1 MKKKL
6 LVILFS
12 LVTLGLVSCGGGN
25 DVASTSGNQMSP
37 VAAAM
42 VIATNFSVASV
53 EQTLL
58 FNPSTT
64 WTCGVITSLSIG
76 GNGGITLSANL
87 PTNMPTNQCSSGS
100 AAVGAIRSFYWEGGP
115 TQPLVFTFFVDRANQ
130 VALLNL
136 LNAGVPSAAVSIDF
150 AVQSYDPTYKTYY
163 PAISTNSQTLNGY
176 ISKEG
181 TRLELAVDVIPT
193 SVTSSNSV
201 LSLYAVHLSISPPTL
216 LQAIF
221 RQASFVNKWVSQWGI
236 ALPNIALPN

>member
-6 LVILFS
+6 LVLLFS

-37 VAAAM
+37 VTAAM
-42 VIATNFSVASV
+42 VIAKNFSVASV

-76 GNGGITLSANL
+76 GIPLSANL
-87 PTNMPTNQCSSGS
+87 PTNTPTNQCSSGN
-100 AAVGAIRSFYWEGGP
+100 AAVGAIRSFFWEGGP
-115 TQPLVFTFFVDRANQ
+115 NQPLVFTFYVDRANQ

-136 LNAGVPSAAVSIDF
+136 LNAGVPSVAVSINF

-163 PAISTNSQTLNGY
+163 PAIWTNSQTLNGY

-181 TRLELAVDVIPT
+181 SRLELAVDVIPT

-216 LQAIF
+216 IPLQAIF
-221 RQASFVNKWVSQWGI
+221 GQASFVNKWVSQWGI
-236 ALPNIALPN
+236 ALPN

>member
-1 MKKKL
+1 MSIKHKLQALLL
-6 LVILFS
+6 LV
-12 LVTLGLVSCGGGN
+12 VTLELVSCGGGN

-37 VAAAM
+37 VASAM
-42 VIATNFSVASV
+42 VIAKNFSVASV

-76 GNGGITLSANL
+76 GIGGIPLSANL
-87 PTNMPTNQCSSGS
+87 PTNTPTNQCSSGN

-115 TQPLVFTFFVDRANQ
+115 TQPLVFTFYVDSANQ

-136 LNAGVPSAAVSIDF
+136 LNAGVPSAAVSINF

-163 PAISTNSQTLNGY
+163 PAIWTNSQTLNGY

-181 TRLELAVDVIPT
+181 ARLELAVDVIPT
-193 SVTSSNSV
+193 SVASSNSV
-201 LSLYAVHLSISPPTL
+201 LSLYSVHLSISPPTL
-216 LQAIF
+216 IPLQAIF
-221 RQASFVNKWVSQWGI
+221 GQASFVNKWVSQWGI
-236 ALPNIALPN
+236 ALPN

>member
-6 LVILFS
+6 LVLLFS

-42 VIATNFSVASV
+42 VIAKNFSVASV

-76 GNGGITLSANL
+76 GIPLSANL
-87 PTNMPTNQCSSGS
+87 PTNTPTNQCSSGN
-100 AAVGAIRSFYWEGGP
+100 AAVGAIRSFFWEGGP
-115 TQPLVFTFFVDRANQ
+115 NQPLVFTFYVDRANQ

-136 LNAGVPSAAVSIDF
+136 LNAGVPSAAVSINF

-163 PAISTNSQTLNGY
+163 PAIWTNSQTLNGY

-181 TRLELAVDVIPT
+181 ARLELAVDVIPT

-216 LQAIF
+216 IPLQAIF
-221 RQASFVNKWVSQWGI
+221 GQASFVNKWVSQWGI
-236 ALPNIALPN
+236 ALPN

>member
-1 MKKKL
+1 MW
-6 LVILFS
+6 
-12 LVTLGLVSCGGGN
+12 GGN

-37 VAAAM
+37 VTAAM
-42 VIATNFSVASV
+42 VIAKNFSVASV

-76 GNGGITLSANL
+76 GIPLSANL
-87 PTNMPTNQCSSGS
+87 PTNTPTNQCSSGN
-100 AAVGAIRSFYWEGGP
+100 AAVGAIRSFFWEGGP
-115 TQPLVFTFFVDRANQ
+115 NQPLVFTFYVDRANQ

-136 LNAGVPSAAVSIDF
+136 LNAGVPSAAVSINF

-163 PAISTNSQTLNGY
+163 PAIWTNSQTLNGY

-181 TRLELAVDVIPT
+181 SRLELAVDVIPT

-201 LSLYAVHLSISPPTL
+201 LSLYAVHLSISPPL
-216 LQAIF
+216 LSPLQAIF
-221 RQASFVNKWVSQWGI
+221 GQASFVNKWVSQWGI
-236 ALPNIALPN
+236 ALPN

>member
-6 LVILFS
+6 LVLLFS

-42 VIATNFSVASV
+42 VIAKNFSVASV

-76 GNGGITLSANL
+76 GIPLSANL
-87 PTNMPTNQCSSGS
+87 PTNTPTNQCSSGN
-100 AAVGAIRSFYWEGGP
+100 AAVGAIRSFFWEGGP
-115 TQPLVFTFFVDRANQ
+115 NQPLVFTFYVDRANQ

-136 LNAGVPSAAVSIDF
+136 LNAGVPSVAVSINF

-163 PAISTNSQTLNGY
+163 PAIWTNSQTLNGY

-181 TRLELAVDVIPT
+181 SRLELAVDVIPT

-216 LQAIF
+216 IPLQAIF
-221 RQASFVNKWVSQWGI
+221 GQASFVNKWVSQWGI
-236 ALPNIALPN
+236 ALPN

>member
-6 LVILFS
+6 LVLLFS

-42 VIATNFSVASV
+42 VIAKNFSVASV

-76 GNGGITLSANL
+76 GIPLSANL
-87 PTNMPTNQCSSGS
+87 PTNTPTNQCSSGN
-100 AAVGAIRSFYWEGGP
+100 AAVGAIRSFFWEGGP
-115 TQPLVFTFFVDRANQ
+115 NQPLVFTFYVDRANQ

-136 LNAGVPSAAVSIDF
+136 LNAGVPSAAVSINF

-163 PAISTNSQTLNGY
+163 PAIWTNSQTLNGY

-181 TRLELAVDVIPT
+181 SRLELAVDVIPT

-216 LQAIF
+216 IPLQAIF
-221 RQASFVNKWVSQWGI
+221 GQASFVNKWVSQWGI
-236 ALPNIALPN
+236 ALPN

>member
-6 LVILFS
+6 LVLLFS

-42 VIATNFSVASV
+42 VIAKNFSVASV

-76 GNGGITLSANL
+76 GIPLSANL
-87 PTNMPTNQCSSGS
+87 PTNTPTNQCSSGN
-100 AAVGAIRSFYWEGGP
+100 AAVGAIRSFFWEGGP
-115 TQPLVFTFFVDRANQ
+115 NQPLVFTFYVDRANQ

-136 LNAGVPSAAVSIDF
+136 LNAGVPSAAVTSKLTWPYLRLIS
-150 AVQSYDPTYKTYY
+150 QILTKTITAA
-163 PAISTNSQTLNGY
+163 P
-176 ISKEG
+176 
-181 TRLELAVDVIPT
+181 
-193 SVTSSNSV
+193 
-201 LSLYAVHLSISPPTL
+201 
-216 LQAIF
+216 
-221 RQASFVNKWVSQWGI
+221 I
-236 ALPNIALPN
+236 AKPNTP